1 MTPKPPSSTCCF
13 PVSLTLNPFQWL
25 LHETE
30 EKRGMLAKKHGQGCV
45 CGLVWEGECITPLC
59 LCGQGKRK
67 CLVPWIE
74 SFPRTQGTYGIE
86 SSAMTNSLHLW
97 ATEAPSL
104 CPSQGHWHTL
114 LPDGVLPR
122 RHLQRPL
129 SARLGAQPEAGHICC
144 HEQSLVQ
151 NSQCGFQGCGPRR
164 LWETW

>member
-1 MTPKPPSSTCCF
+1 MLLSCVINLKPIPMASPWDWREERHAGQEAWAGLCVWIGLGGRMYNP
-13 PVSLTLNPFQWL
+13 PVL
-25 LHETE
+25 
-30 EKRGMLAKKHGQGCV
+30 MC
-45 CGLVWEGECITPLC
+45 
-59 LCGQGKRK
+59 QGKRK

-129 SARLGAQPEAGHICC
+129 SARLGAQPEAGRICC